1 MRLRLAALCLLVLAF
16 PLGAA
21 AGSRALVVTFKAS
34 GHTPAVNKHWPWSVT
49 ASSGSKPV
57 AGTVTAQVIDP
68 LKTVHAVE
76 FGGVHNKFVTNI
88 KFKGR
93 FADFVI
99 FPPISRGVGVTF
111 RVTVKTALGTKV
123 FNYPVTAK

>member
-1 MRLRLAALCLLVLAF
+1 MRLRLAALCIVVLAF

-21 AGSRALVVTFKAS
+21 AGSRALVATFKAS
-34 GHTPAVNKHWPWSVT
+34 GHTPTVNKHWPWSVT
-49 ASSGSKPV
+49 ASSGGKAV

-68 LKTVHAVE
+68 LKNVHAVE
-76 FGGVHNKFVTNI
+76 FGGVHNRFVTNV

-99 FPPISRGVGVTF
+99 FPPISRGVSVTF
-111 RVTVKTALGTKV
+111 RVTVKTAIGKKV
-123 FNYPVTAK
+123 FNYPVQAK

>member
-34 GHTPAVNKHWPWSVT
+34 GQHADRQQALAVVGDGVDRG
-49 ASSGSKPV
+49 AA

-76 FGGVHNKFVTNI
+76 FGGVHNRFVTNI

-111 RVTVKTALGTKV
+111 RVTVKTALGRKV